1 MATPG
6 YRGRR
11 AGPDTGHLGHLYV
24 MGPIEA
30 EKIYQDFRFY
40 YE

>member
-11 AGPDTGHLGHLYV
+11 AGPDTGHLYA